1 MFACRSCQ
9 RDQEAAV
16 GRGAEYGQPSGRRQ
30 DGAGVHLSAA
40 GRERDGLESYQDRGH
55 ARELHQ
61 QHRVQLQHG
70 EHHVRPVQCNLSSHH
85 VLLTSNQLYNKSC
98 V

>member
-1 MFACRSCQ
+1 MRTAHCVFACRSRE

-16 GRGAEYGQPSGRRQ
+16 GRGAEYGQPSGCRQ
-30 DGAGVHLSAA
+30 DGARVHMSAA
-40 GRERDGLESYQDRGH
+40 GRQRDGLEGYQDRRY

-70 EHHVRPVQCNLSSHH
+70 EHHVRPVQCSQLSPHI
-85 VLLTSNQLYNKSC
+85 LLA
-98 V
+98 

>member
-1 MFACRSCQ
+1 MRTAHCVFACRSCE

-16 GRGAEYGQPSGRRQ
+16 GRSAEYGQPSSRRQ
-30 DGAGVHLSAA
+30 DGTRVHLSAA
-40 GRERDGLESYQDRGH
+40 GRQRDRLEGYQDCRH

-70 EHHVRPVQCNLSSHH
+70 EHHVRPVQSSQSSPH
-85 VLLTSNQLYNKSC
+85 VLLELT

>member
-1 MFACRSCQ
+1 MRTAHCVFACRSCE

-16 GRGAEYGQPSGRRQ
+16 GRGAEYGQPSSRRQ
-30 DGAGVHLSAA
+30 DGARVHLSAA
-40 GRERDGLESYQDRGH
+40 GRQRDRLEGYQDCRH

-70 EHHVRPVQCNLSSHH
+70 EHHVRPVQCSQSSPH
-85 VLLTSNQLYNKSC
+85 V
-98 V
+98 